1 MIERDSGN
9 EPDSKALHY
18 ADTNLLIVFG
28 VTLMAVMGVA
38 SLTPAFPLIG
48 HILGIPREVI
58 SLLIVVF
65 TLPGVFLTPVLGV
78 LADRYGRKTVLIP
91 ALFLF
96 GTAGYFCTVAA
107 LLQNFSLLLFLRFF
121 QGIGAA
127 ALGSLNVTLIG
138 DLYSRQTCVKAMGYN
153 SSVTS
158 IGTAAY
164 PAIGGTLAGL
174 FGWFY
179 PFLLPVF
186 AIPIGIIA
194 ILLLENP
201 EPNTTTHFASYL
213 RAAWKGIRNWQVLG
227 VFLASIFTFL
237 ILYGAIITYLPY
249 LPMFAGNS
257 IISGALISIMSIFT
271 AITATQVGRLTLRFS
286 EKTLILIAFPLYAI
300 ALALIAFLPA
310 IWAAIFYP
318 QVPFIPILW
327 SVAIPL
333 IFFGVAQALNVP
345 SLQNLLARIA
355 PSEYRAALM
364 SLNGMV
370 LRLGQTLGPL
380 LMGLVITLQDLNG
393 VFGMAALLA
402 LFIIPIVFF
411 TLKGKERSI
420 EEN

>member
-1 MIERDSGN
+1 
-9 EPDSKALHY
+9 
-18 ADTNLLIVFG
+18 
-28 VTLMAVMGVA
+28 
-38 SLTPAFPLIG
+38 
-48 HILGIPREVI
+48 
-58 SLLIVVF
+58 
-65 TLPGVFLTPVLGV
+65 VFLTPILGV
-78 LADRYGRKTVLIP
+78 LADRFGRKTVLIP

-96 GTAGYFCTVAA
+96 GTAGYFCTIAA
-107 LLQNFSLLLFLRFF
+107 LLQNFSFLLFLRFF

-127 ALGSLNVTLIG
+127 ALGSLNVTIIG

-153 SSVTS
+153 ASVTS

-174 FGWFY
+174 FGWVY
-179 PFLLPVF
+179 PFLLPIF

-201 EPNTTTHFASYL
+201 EPNETAHFANYL

-227 VFLASIFTFL
+227 VFVASVFTFI
-237 ILYGAIITYLPY
+237 ILYGAIVTYFPY

-257 IISGALISIMSIFT
+257 IISGGLISTMSIFT
-271 AITATQVGRLTLRFS
+271 ALTATQVGRLTLRFS

-300 ALALIAFLPA
+300 ALALIAFLPI
-310 IWAAIFYP
+310 IWAVIIYP

-327 SVAIPL
+327 SVAIPM
-333 IFFGVAQALNVP
+333 IVFGIAQALNMP

-380 LMGLVITLQDLNG
+380 LMGLVIALQGLNG
-393 VFGMAALLA
+393 VYGTAALLA
-402 LFIIPIVFF
+402 LLVVPIVFL
-411 TLKGKERSI
+411 TLKGKEKSREKNQPRKSD
-420 EEN
+420 